1 MGHRGRYELDPL
13 EGLEDHPLQTQ
24 VAVLANEL
32 RNQSN
37 RTAAVERALRSV
49 QVALWGLV
57 VMLLGV
63 GVTLL
68 ATILTNRGG

>member
-1 MGHRGRYELDPL
+1 MSRRPTYDLDPL
-13 EGLEDHPLQTQ
+13 DGLEDHPLNTQ

-49 QVALWGLV
+49 QVALWGLI

-68 ATILTNRGG
+68 ANILIHRSP